1 LPFADDQDAV
11 VGTVSVPSVLKG
23 PPARDP
29 NVRVLR
35 AYFDA
40 LIKLDPDGVAKL
52 FAEHGEIEDPVG
64 TSVRRG
70 RTAVAEYW
78 RSGLCAVAD
87 RVEIEI
93 LAALPAGGSIAA
105 HWRMTAYARSGRVA
119 HAEGIDVLHIDDKGQ
134 ISRAEG
140 YWDQQAFRRALAG

>member
-1 LPFADDQDAV
+1 MSALLACRR
-11 VGTVSVPSVLKG
+11 VLKD
-23 PPARDP
+23 PPIAC
-29 NVRVLR
+29 VLR

-40 LIKLDPDGVAKL
+40 LTKLDPDGIAKL

-64 TSVRRG
+64 PSVGRG
-70 RTAVAEYW
+70 RPAVAEYW

-105 HWRMTAYARSGRVA
+105 HWRMTAYTRSGHVA
-119 HAEGIDVLHIDDKGQ
+119 DAEGIDVLRVNDDGQ
-134 ISRAEG
+134 ITRAEG